1 LERQLRTTLQTGAQT
16 FESEQQRLQ
25 REFAGGE
32 SALERA
38 LRQTLQTGAQGFE
51 SEQQRLQREFAAGQS
66 ALERTLREQMGM
78 AEYTGTYQGQQ
89 TMQARQQQQNLLI
102 QLAGILAQ
110 GGTATQGQMPNLL
123 QSLYSAFGI
132 TMPTATPTTT
142 TPATQTPGAPTVGQL
157 SPDGAY
163 RWTGTS
169 WVPNTTQTGQTG
181 GTDTTIPATGGQV

>member
-38 LRQTLQTGAQGFE
+38 LRQTLQTGAQTFE
-51 SEQQRLQREFAAGQS
+51 TEQQRLQREFAAGQS

-89 TMQARQQQQNLLI
+89 TMQARQQQQNMLI

-110 GGTATQGQMPNLL
+110 GGAATQGQMPDLMR
-123 QSLYSAFGI
+123 QLYTAFGL
-132 TMPTATPTTT
+132 TPPPVTTS
-142 TPATQTPGAPTVGQL
+142 ATQTPGTPTVGQL

-181 GTDTTIPATGGQV
+181 STDTTVTTRTGTET